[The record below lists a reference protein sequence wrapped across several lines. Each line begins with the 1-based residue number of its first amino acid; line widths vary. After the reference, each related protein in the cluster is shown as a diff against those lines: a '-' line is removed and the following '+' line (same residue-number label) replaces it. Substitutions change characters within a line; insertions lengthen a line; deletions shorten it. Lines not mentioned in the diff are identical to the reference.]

1 MPRTAAS
8 EVMAKQ
14 VGAQIRMARS
24 QAGLNQRELGER
36 LRASGS
42 YIANVEA
49 GRENLTVGQLANI
62 AAALGSGLEISLPV
76 PERER
81 VEVPTSAAQ

>member
-8 EVMAKQ
+8 EVIAKLVGTQ
-14 VGAQIRMARS
+14 VRLART
-24 QAGLNQRELGER
+24 QAGLNQRQLGER
-36 LRASGS
+36 LNASGS

-62 AAALGSGLEISLPV
+62 AAALGSGLEISFPV
-76 PERER
+76 PGRER
-81 VEVPTSAAQ
+81 IDVPTTTA

>member
-8 EVMAKQ
+8 EITAKQ
-14 VGAQIRMARS
+14 VGAQVRLSRKH
-24 QAGLNQRELGER
+24 AGLSQRELGTR
-36 LRASGS
+36 LGASGS

-62 AAALGSGLEISLPV
+62 AAALGAGLEISLPV
-76 PERER
+76 PERAV
-81 VEVPTSAAQ
+81 VELPSTTA